1 MKGDQPG
8 PLLVPWSVV
17 RTLAPHPTGCWRR
30 VGRIGQCSAPSHMR
44 LLATLIAFGSAPLS
58 STEEAANALQ
68 KRATERVTTRN
79 RRPFYAPL
87 SSDYEFPLN
96 LTTPGYE
103 GGVRP
108 DAGDDSVLRA
118 AIARALADP
127 TYNLTILVI
136 GGSEP
141 QGSECKDDYVEGV
154 VEAGVYVWWNNFPI
168 YGRTDCPWP
177 ARLAQYL
184 LRLLPHRNFVIV
196 NGAMGGCG
204 SGCFLG
210 SQREIYER
218 TQNEPR
224 YPRGGPRTTN
234 RRRGPGAGRSTQ
246 RRPDAQLQ
254 RDRARSAPA
263 PLPRE
268 RPVRT
273 RADDR
278 AARRAEQ
285 WGPRRGV
292 ERRQVREAQHRP
304 VLHVCAAARRAS
316 PARSAVRHRARRH
329 APPVRAR
336 RY

>member
-1 MKGDQPG
+1 
-8 PLLVPWSVV
+8 
-17 RTLAPHPTGCWRR
+17 
-30 VGRIGQCSAPSHMR
+30 MR

-210 SQREIYER
+210 KANVEIGER

-224 YPRGGPRTTN
+224 YSARRT
-234 RRRGPGAGRSTQ
+234 
-246 RRPDAQLQ
+246 L
-254 RDRARSAPA
+254 
-263 PLPRE
+263 E
-268 RPVRT
+268 RPIGNDVDLVLIDWNANDGQTPNCSATALEALLHLFLVSGRFGRVPT
-273 RADDR
+273 IALLDV
-278 AARRAEQ
+278 
-285 WGPRRGV
+285 PSNGV
-292 ERRQVREAQHRP
+292 PGGEKTPSREAQHRP
-304 VLHVCAAARRAS
+304 VHVSPLRDVIAGSLGCTAS
-316 PARSAVRHRARRH
+316 RVDTRH
-329 APPVRAR
+329 PSSS
-336 RY
+336 